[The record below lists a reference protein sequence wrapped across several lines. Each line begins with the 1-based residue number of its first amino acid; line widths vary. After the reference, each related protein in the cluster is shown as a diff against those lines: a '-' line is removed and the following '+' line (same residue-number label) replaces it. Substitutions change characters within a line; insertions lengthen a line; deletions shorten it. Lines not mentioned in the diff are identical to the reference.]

1 MESGT
6 EAGAYAYDF
15 AGHRVWRQT
24 FGTGSPQTA
33 FVYDPL
39 GRPNNEANAVT
50 GAAQVD
56 YVWLDGAPI
65 GLITGSGASAA
76 TYALTTGQIDEPQLM
91 TSATQAP
98 VWNGY
103 LKPFGQYATF
113 ATPTTAINLRYPGQW
128 YQAEGSQG
136 GLHQNG
142 QREYEPYFGRYTQP
156 DPLGID
162 AGPNPYAY
170 VDGDP
175 LNESDPEGMWPLGA
189 PKGGFKF
196 GNIQVPSEQSVIN
209 QLQAALLKAGTC
221 KNSGQAHQ
229 IAVDIANKIGWGDLN
244 LAQSLYKSIQN
255 NKPLTK
261 PQQNA
266 AQNFVNGLPAPDQGP
281 LQQLLSK
288 Q

>member
-1 MESGT
+1 M
-6 EAGAYAYDF
+6 
-15 AGHRVWRQT
+15 
-24 FGTGSPQTA
+24 
-33 FVYDPL
+33 
-39 GRPNNEANAVT
+39 AVP
-50 GAAQVD
+50 A
-56 YVWLDGAPI
+56 
-65 GLITGSGASAA
+65 
-76 TYALTTGQIDEPQLM
+76 
-91 TSATQAP
+91 
-98 VWNGY
+98 
-103 LKPFGQYATF
+103 LKPEPAK
-113 ATPTTAINLRYPGQW
+113 TASRADPALRRAAPARRPASYGGVWENRPR
-128 YQAEGSQG
+128 YDRAASSGSV
-136 GLHQNG
+136 
-142 QREYEPYFGRYTQP
+142 
-156 DPLGID
+156 
-162 AGPNPYAY
+162 